1 VRAKTEVKI
10 LPEPI
15 TESASDMVQAN
26 HYYIKIAVPMW
37 YQQRLKELA
46 ARLGFKKAPVAMA
59 ARVLALLGALH
70 HDQVQAWFLAM
81 NEETAEVVEWS
92 SRWEG
97 CDPSLN

>member
-1 VRAKTEVKI
+1 MRAPLKVPI
-10 LPEPI
+10 LPEAI
-15 TESASDMVQAN
+15 AESANDMVQAN

-59 ARVLALLGALH
+59 ARVLALLGAFH
-70 HDQVQAWFLAM
+70 HDQVEAWFIAM
-81 NEETAEVVEWS
+81 NEETAKVVEWS

-97 CDPSLN
+97 SYPSLN